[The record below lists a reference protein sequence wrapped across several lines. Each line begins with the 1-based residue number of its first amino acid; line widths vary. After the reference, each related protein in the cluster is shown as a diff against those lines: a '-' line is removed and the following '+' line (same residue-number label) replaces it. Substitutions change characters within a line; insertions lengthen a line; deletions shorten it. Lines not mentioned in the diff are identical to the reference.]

1 MIDHHVSL
9 RSLSIAQVC
18 SAIDADH
25 AALLGDTVITKV
37 SARELGLSIKIRDQD
52 SLLVSCYTEQAL
64 PLGDGISITVPLGK
78 YGIDLV
84 APLAVVS

>member
-64 PLGDGISITVPLGK
+64 PLGDGIPIMYRWENTASTWLHHW
-78 YGIDLV
+78 
-84 APLAVVS
+84 